1 MFSLN
6 IIEISK
12 VVRFSVAGG
21 MMDLKIRTFSNKAQL
36 PNKINWSDAGFNL
49 YAIETIVIPPKT
61 SLSARTGV
69 GIEIPKKYYGEI
81 IRNQGKAMVFEG
93 VIDSDY
99 KGEIRV
105 LLMNYSAR
113 DVVIFNEGDKI
124 AKIVLNEIH
133 QASSLKEN
141 EGGSTY
147 EKKNLVQRGQNGF
160 GSTGK

>member
-1 MFSLN
+1 
-6 IIEISK
+6 
-12 VVRFSVAGG
+12 
-21 MMDLKIRTFSNKAQL
+21 MMNLKIRTFSNKAQL
-36 PNKINWSDAGFNL
+36 PNKINCSDVGFNL
-49 YAIETIVIPPKT
+49 YAIETIVIPPNT
-61 SLSARTGV
+61 SLSARTRV
-69 GIEIPKKYYGEI
+69 GIEISKKYYGEI
-81 IRNQGKAMVFEG
+81 IKNQGKTMVFEG

-105 LLMNYSAR
+105 LLMNYSAH

-147 EKKNLVQRGQNGF
+147 EKKNLVQRGQNGLR
-160 GSTGK
+160 STGK

>member
-12 VVRFSVAGG
+12 VVQFSVAGG

-61 SLSARTGV
+61 SLSARSGV

-141 EGGSTY
+141 EGGPTY

>member
-1 MFSLN
+1 
-6 IIEISK
+6 
-12 VVRFSVAGG
+12 
-21 MMDLKIRTFSNKAQL
+21 MMNLKIRTFSNKAHL

-61 SLSARTGV
+61 SLSARKRV
-69 GIEIPKKYYGEI
+69 GIEIPKKYYGETI
-81 IRNQGKAMVFEG
+81 KNQGKTMVFEG

-99 KGEIRV
+99 KAEIRV

-124 AKIVLNEIH
+124 AKIGLNEKH

-160 GSTGK
+160 GSTVK

>member
-1 MFSLN
+1 
-6 IIEISK
+6 
-12 VVRFSVAGG
+12 
-21 MMDLKIRTFSNKAQL
+21 MD
-36 PNKINWSDAGFNL
+36 
-49 YAIETIVIPPKT
+49 
-61 SLSARTGV
+61 
-69 GIEIPKKYYGEI
+69 
-81 IRNQGKAMVFEG
+81 FEG
-93 VIDSDY
+93 VIDYDY

-105 LLMNYSAR
+105 FLMNYSAH

-124 AKIVLNEIH
+124 AKLVLNEIH